1 MGILNPFYEAV
12 AWVLMRIHALLSVPF
27 GPASGWA
34 WGLSIVFLVMVM
46 RLIMVPLF
54 VKQMHSQRKMAALA
68 PQVAALRKKYK
79 NDKQTMNQEVMKLYQ
94 ANGANPL
101 AGCLPLVIQLPVFF
115 ALFNVLR
122 AIAED
127 KPEFGLTP
135 AVVFS
140 AQHAHIF
147 TATIADRIVTSP
159 LPPYHLAPGPASAK
173 IVIGIFV
180 LISSTTTFLTV
191 RQSVKRGI
199 GQVGQDPN
207 NPMANSQK
215 YMMYIAPL
223 FALSGLYWQ
232 FGLVL
237 YWCTTNVWTLGQ
249 QYILFRNFAPITA
262 GADAESATAPA
273 AKGTAGPAGTTVSKN
288 AAAKAP
294 ARGTAAKAT
303 PAKSTAAK
311 ATPAKSTAAKA
322 TVAKATAAR
331 SSAAKGA
338 AASKS
343 TTSATGGG
351 PAAARAPAQSGG
363 TGGGAGGST
372 GGAGGRTGGN
382 GSGTAGKAAVPAG
395 SVKAR
400 GKTTDGQRSRGTQP
414 GTAGTATAAASGR
427 SQTAKDAAAPEGTER
442 RGLSRLMRGKTEPEP
457 EPEAPAAR
465 LVRQQPVRQS
475 RSKRSGKR

>member
-127 KPEFGLTP
+127 KTEFGLTP

-288 AAAKAP
+288 AVAKAP

-311 ATPAKSTAAKA
+311 ATA
-322 TVAKATAAR
+322 VKATAAR

-338 AASKS
+338 SASKS

-351 PAAARAPAQSGG
+351 PAAARAPAKS
-363 TGGGAGGST
+363 GGAGGST
-372 GGAGGRTGGN
+372 GGAGGSTGGN
-382 GSGTAGKAAVPAG
+382 GSGTAEKATVPAG

-414 GTAGTATAAASGR
+414 RTAGTATAAASGR
-427 SQTAKDAAAPEGTER
+427 SHTAKDAAAPEGTER

>member
-1 MGILNPFYEAV
+1 VGILNPFYDAV

-27 GPASGWA
+27 GPASGAA
-34 WGLSIVFLVMVM
+34 WGLSIVFLVMLM

-79 NDKQTMNQEVMKLYQ
+79 DDKQTMNQEVMKLYQ
-94 ANGANPL
+94 ENGANPL

-122 AIAED
+122 AIAD
-127 KPEFGLTP
+127 GKPEFGLTP

-147 TATIADRIVTSP
+147 TATIADRIFTRP
-159 LPPYHLAPGPASAK
+159 LPPYHFAPGVPASAK

-249 QYILFRNFAPITA
+249 QYILFRNFAPVTA
-262 GADAESATAPA
+262 GADAASATAQA
-273 AKGTAGPAGTTVSKN
+273 AKGTAGPAGTTVSKGAVSKG
-288 AAAKAP
+288 AARGAVAKGTP
-294 ARGTAAKAT
+294 GRGTAVKAT
-303 PAKSTAAK
+303 PAKAAP
-311 ATPAKSTAAKA
+311 ARSGPAKSPAASKGA
-322 TVAKATAAR
+322 APGGAAGATAAA
-331 SSAAKGA
+331 SAKSASAGKNAGNNAGSAK
-338 AASKS
+338 
-343 TTSATGGG
+343 SATE
-351 PAAARAPAQSGG
+351 A
-363 TGGGAGGST
+363 T
-372 GGAGGRTGGN
+372 
-382 GSGTAGKAAVPAG
+382 VPAG
-395 SVKAR
+395 SVKAAR
-400 GKTTDGQRSRGTQP
+400 KGTDGQHQPRPAGSAPAPSRPQAAKSADGTQN
-414 GTAGTATAAASGR
+414 GA
-427 SQTAKDAAAPEGTER
+427 ER
-442 RGLSRLMRGKTEPEP
+442 RGLSRLVRGKSEPEP
-457 EPEAPAAR
+457 EPEVPAAR

>member
-1 MGILNPFYEAV
+1 MGILNPFYDAV
-12 AWVLMRIHALLSVPF
+12 AWVLMRIHAVLSVPF

-34 WGLSIVFLVMVM
+34 WGLSIVFLVMLM

-79 NDKQTMNQEVMKLYQ
+79 DDKQTMNQEVMKLYQ
-94 ANGANPL
+94 ENGANPL
-101 AGCLPLVIQLPVFF
+101 AGCLPLVVQLPVFF

-122 AIAED
+122 AIAEG
-127 KPEFGLTP
+127 KTEFGLTRS
-135 AVVFS
+135 VVFS

-249 QYILFRNFAPITA
+249 QYILFRNFAPLTA
-262 GADAESATAPA
+262 GADAASATAPA
-273 AKGTAGPAGTTVSKN
+273 AKGAAGPAGTTVSKG
-288 AAAKAP
+288 AVSKGA
-294 ARGTAAKAT
+294 ARGAVAKGTPGKGPAAKAT
-303 PAKSTAAK
+303 PARSAAAK
-311 ATPAKSTAAKA
+311 SPAP
-322 TVAKATAAR
+322 
-331 SSAAKGA
+331 AKGA
-338 AASKS
+338 AASG
-343 TTSATGGG
+343 TGTA
-351 PAAARAPAQSGG
+351 PAAARASAKSGG
-363 TGGGAGGST
+363 SST
-372 GGAGGRTGGN
+372 AK
-382 GSGTAGKAAVPAG
+382 SGTEAAAVPAG
-395 SVKAR
+395 SVKAAR
-400 GKTTDGQRSRGTQP
+400 KGADGQHPGGSPPRPAGSAPAPSRPQAAKGTDETP
-414 GTAGTATAAASGR
+414 N
-427 SQTAKDAAAPEGTER
+427 GTER
-442 RGLSRLMRGKTEPEP
+442 RGLSRLVRGKSEPEP
-457 EPEAPAAR
+457 EPEVPAAR

>member
-79 NDKQTMNQEVMKLYQ
+79 DDKQTMNQEVMKLYQ
-94 ANGANPL
+94 ENGANPL

-173 IVIGIFV
+173 VVIGIFV

-273 AKGTAGPAGTTVSKN
+273 AKGAAGPAGTTVSKN

-311 ATPAKSTAAKA
+311 ATA
-322 TVAKATAAR
+322 AKATAAR

-363 TGGGAGGST
+363 AGGGSTGGAGGST
-372 GGAGGRTGGN
+372 GGN
-382 GSGTAGKAAVPAG
+382 GSGTAEKAAVPAG

-414 GTAGTATAAASGR
+414 GTSGTATAAASGR

-465 LVRQQPVRQS
+465 LVRQQPFRQS

>member
-1 MGILNPFYEAV
+1 MGILNPFYDAV

-34 WGLSIVFLVMVM
+34 WGLSIVFLVMLM

-79 NDKQTMNQEVMKLYQ
+79 DDKQTMNQEVMKLYQ
-94 ANGANPL
+94 ENGANPL

-122 AIAED
+122 AIAEG
-127 KPEFGLTP
+127 KTEFGLTKP
-135 AVVFS
+135 VVIS

-147 TATIADRIVTSP
+147 TATIADRIFTRP
-159 LPPYHLAPGPASAK
+159 LPPYHFAPGVPASAK
-173 IVIGIFV
+173 IVIAIFV

-249 QYILFRNFAPITA
+249 QHILFRNFAPVTA
-262 GADAESATAPA
+262 GADAASATAPA
-273 AKGTAGPAGTTVSKN
+273 AKGTAGPAGTTVSKGAVSKG
-288 AAAKAP
+288 AARGAVAKGTP
-294 ARGTAAKAT
+294 GKGTAAKAT
-303 PAKSTAAK
+303 PARSG
-311 ATPAKSTAAKA
+311 PAKSPAA
-322 TVAKATAAR
+322 
-331 SSAAKGA
+331 SKGA
-338 AASKS
+338 APGGAAGAAAAASVKGAS
-343 TTSATGGG
+343 AGKNAGSNAGSAKSATE
-351 PAAARAPAQSGG
+351 A
-363 TGGGAGGST
+363 
-372 GGAGGRTGGN
+372 
-382 GSGTAGKAAVPAG
+382 AAVPAG
-395 SVKAR
+395 SVKAAR
-400 GKTTDGQRSRGTQP
+400 KGTDGQRPRGSQPRPADSAPAPSRPQAAKSADGTQN
-414 GTAGTATAAASGR
+414 
-427 SQTAKDAAAPEGTER
+427 GTER
-442 RGLSRLMRGKTEPEP
+442 RGLSRLVRGKSEPEP
-457 EPEAPAAR
+457 EPEVPAAR

>member
-1 MGILNPFYEAV
+1 VGILNPFYDAV

-27 GPASGWA
+27 GPDSGWA
-34 WGLSIVFLVMVM
+34 WGLSIVFLVMLM

-79 NDKQTMNQEVMKLYQ
+79 DDKQTMNQEVMKLYQ
-94 ANGANPL
+94 ENGANPL

-122 AIAED
+122 AIAEG

-135 AVVFS
+135 AVVAS
-140 AQHAHIF
+140 AKNAHIF

-159 LPPYHLAPGPASAK
+159 LPPYHLAPGPVSAK

-249 QYILFRNFAPITA
+249 QAILFRNFAPVT
-262 GADAESATAPA
+262 ADADAASATAP
-273 AKGTAGPAGTTVSKN
+273 AKGTAGPGGTTVSKGAVSRPPARAN
-288 AAAKAP
+288 AARTTPGK
-294 ARGTAAKAT
+294 GTAAKAAPGRSAAAKGT
-303 PAKSTAAK
+303 AASKGAAPAAPGTAPATARASAKSGSTGTGKSTAE
-311 ATPAKSTAAKA
+311 AT
-322 TVAKATAAR
+322 
-331 SSAAKGA
+331 
-338 AASKS
+338 
-343 TTSATGGG
+343 
-351 PAAARAPAQSGG
+351 
-363 TGGGAGGST
+363 
-372 GGAGGRTGGN
+372 
-382 GSGTAGKAAVPAG
+382 VPAG
-395 SVKAR
+395 NVNAGRKGA
-400 GKTTDGQRSRGTQP
+400 DGQRSRGSQP
-414 GTAGTATAAASGR
+414 RPAAGSAPSPSRPQAAKSADGTSN
-427 SQTAKDAAAPEGTER
+427 GTER
-442 RGLSRLMRGKTEPEP
+442 RGLGRLMRGKSEPEP
-457 EPEAPAAR
+457 EPEVPAAR

>member
-1 MGILNPFYEAV
+1 MGILNPFYDAV

-34 WGLSIVFLVMVM
+34 WGLSIVFLVMLM

-79 NDKQTMNQEVMKLYQ
+79 DDKQTMNQEVMKLYQ
-94 ANGANPL
+94 ENGANPL

-147 TATIADRIVTSP
+147 TATIADRIFTSP
-159 LPPYHLAPGPASAK
+159 LPPYHFAPGVPASAK
-173 IVIGIFV
+173 AVIFIFV

-249 QYILFRNFAPITA
+249 QYILFRNFAPVTA
-262 GADAESATAPA
+262 GADAASATAPA
-273 AKGTAGPAGTTVSKN
+273 AKGTAGPAGTTVSKGAVAKG
-288 AAAKAP
+288 AAARGAVAKGTPGKATP
-294 ARGTAAKAT
+294 AKAT
-303 PAKSTAAK
+303 PARSG
-311 ATPAKSTAAKA
+311 PAKSPAA
-322 TVAKATAAR
+322 
-331 SSAAKGA
+331 SKGA
-338 AASKS
+338 APGGAAGTTAAASAKS
-343 TTSATGGG
+343 ASAGKNAGNNADSATSATE
-351 PAAARAPAQSGG
+351 AAAVA
-363 TGGGAGGST
+363 
-372 GGAGGRTGGN
+372 
-382 GSGTAGKAAVPAG
+382 AG
-395 SVKAR
+395 SVKAAR
-400 GKTTDGQRSRGTQP
+400 KGTDGQHPRGSQPRPAGSAPAPSRPQAAKSADGTQN
-414 GTAGTATAAASGR
+414 
-427 SQTAKDAAAPEGTER
+427 GTER
-442 RGLSRLMRGKTEPEP
+442 RGLSRLVRGKSEPEP
-457 EPEAPAAR
+457 EPEVPAAR